1 MRDNPTRPP
10 QLDKLLNIRISVAQ
24 HRALHDAAR
33 RHDLTA
39 AQLIRHGIAAQISR
53 LDKIAAQISQ
63 LDKQTEGN
71 AAA

>member
-1 MRDNPTRPP
+1 MRDNPNRPP

-33 RHDLTA
+33 RHKTTA
-39 AQLIRHGIAAQISR
+39 AELIRSGIGAQISR
-53 LDKIAAQISQ
+53 LDKQAQRK
-63 LDKQTEGN
+63 D

>member
-1 MRDNPTRPP
+1 MRDNPNRQP

-33 RHDLTA
+33 RHKITTA
-39 AQLIRHGIAAQISR
+39 RLIRSAIGNQISR
-53 LDKIAAQISQ
+53 LDRQ
-63 LDKQTEGN
+63 EEEN